1 MLEELAEEEF
11 VKEDSNADLALYL
24 ACGGLFVLVA
34 IFIVSACIFMRY
46 TIKQLN
52 LCLFYIFVLP
62 FKIIAFR
69 SKRQTDLKTTDTEIA
84 YEEGTVKEE
93 EGVVNM
99 AGGKGVEECEV

>member
-1 MLEELAEEEF
+1 L
-11 VKEDSNADLALYL
+11 SYH
-24 ACGGLFVLVA
+24 
-34 IFIVSACIFMRY
+34 
-46 TIKQLN
+46 
-52 LCLFYIFVLP
+52 

-99 AGGKGVEECEV
+99 AGGKGVEEWEG